1 MNFLLSFFT
10 GNSIGT
16 LAAHDMDEENT
27 VNSVLHYKIVDQTPM
42 FPKDGLFLVQSYSGV
57 FQLAI
62 QSLKK
67 QDAPQYLLTVEVSD
81 KGQGH
86 TRCQE

>member
-10 GNSIGT
+10 VSSIGT
-16 LAAHDMDEENT
+16 LIAHDMDEENT
-27 VNSVLHYKIVDQTPM
+27 VNSVLHYKIVDQSPK
-42 FPKDGLFLVQSYSGV
+42 FPKDGLFLVQTYTGV
-57 FQLAI
+57 FQLAM

-81 KGQGH
+81 KGQCH
-86 TRCQE
+86 TRCQQ